1 MLCRYL
7 RKALFVDMIHHYNLM
22 IITGWRSP
30 GAEEGVKSASL
41 GCQRCGVSIYSMY
54 ELLPETARAWSHRR
68 RSATLIPRNTFSA
81 EVLGEEV
88 QFIRRGLEGQ
98 LVQLLL

>member
-1 MLCRYL
+1 M
-7 RKALFVDMIHHYNLM
+7 VIVQ
-22 IITGWRSP
+22 GWGMS
-30 GAEEGVKSASL
+30 EI
-41 GCQRCGVSIYSMY
+41 GVS
-54 ELLPETARAWSHRR
+54 EGGCRKVRPCRLCGTCEALPETARAWSHGR
-68 RSATLIPRNTFSA
+68 RSAAFVPRNAFSA